1 MSNAQLEVNGTIGLS
16 GRRLDDKRQR
26 RRGFATEMHLSPFEA
41 RGPEDSMTGLGASV
55 FCRQA
60 ERSEVC
66 GEPGPSQ
73 FSFGG
78 LGRILRNQS
87 GLVLVWPSWLPIQAL
102 AFRDLKIARQ
112 SFAKSE
118 SHSRKEC
125 ILRISIEPVRGS
137 LQSFRRSGLPGGS
150 PNNSRL

>member
-1 MSNAQLEVNGTIGLS
+1 
-16 GRRLDDKRQR
+16 
-26 RRGFATEMHLSPFEA
+26 
-41 RGPEDSMTGLGASV
+41 MTGLGASV

-102 AFRDLKIARQ
+102 AFRDLKIAGRVSQ
-112 SFAKSE
+112 N
-118 SHSRKEC
+118 R
-125 ILRISIEPVRGS
+125 S
-137 LQSFRRSGLPGGS
+137 LTPEKNAS
-150 PNNSRL
+150 